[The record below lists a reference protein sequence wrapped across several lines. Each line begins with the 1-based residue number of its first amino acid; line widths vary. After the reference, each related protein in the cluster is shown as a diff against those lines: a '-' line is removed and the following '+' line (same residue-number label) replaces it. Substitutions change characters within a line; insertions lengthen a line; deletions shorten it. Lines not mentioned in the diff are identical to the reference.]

1 MSVLPATL
9 RLLLC
14 LYVTILIVHCISGTK
29 AVDEG
34 PEDSKELADAE
45 DSLSDE
51 DLADLAGA
59 AAADGNDEPA
69 DVSARPADW
78 SASDSPDEGVTAIRT
93 SLTHKTDFYKVE

>member
-14 LYVTILIVHCISGTK
+14 LYVTILITQCIAGS
-29 AVDEG
+29 
-34 PEDSKELADAE
+34 EDGKELADAE
-45 DSLSDE
+45 DLLSDE
-51 DLADLAGA
+51 DVADLAGA
-59 AAADGNDEPA
+59 AAANGNDEAA